1 MLWFDEKSI
10 SKSRIL
16 QYNAFANSHD
26 LYIFFQTR
34 LKWRIYEQLKTFTDY
49 ALVVQAFNRMG
60 AGPKSKE
67 IIVTT
72 MEDGESY
79 FLKIEKKNSYFTQN
93 AGECTMFFSYYC
105 RIIIKTIKEFF
116 WR

>member
-1 MLWFDEKSI
+1 MYL
-10 SKSRIL
+10 
-16 QYNAFANSHD
+16 
-26 LYIFFQTR
+26 FQTR

-79 FLKIEKKNSYFTQN
+79 FLKIEKKKFISHTKCRRVHNV
-93 AGECTMFFSYYC
+93 FFLLLSHHY
-105 RIIIKTIKEFF
+105 
-116 WR
+116 

>member
-1 MLWFDEKSI
+1 MYL
-10 SKSRIL
+10 
-16 QYNAFANSHD
+16 
-26 LYIFFQTR
+26 FQTR

-93 AGECTMFFSYYC
+93 AGVHNVFFSYYC

-116 WR
+116 FEDREAVDK

>member
-1 MLWFDEKSI
+1 MFFI
-10 SKSRIL
+10 
-16 QYNAFANSHD
+16 F
-26 LYIFFQTR
+26 FFQTR

-79 FLKIEKKNSYFTQN
+79 FLKIEKKIHISHEMQ
-93 AGECTMFFSYYC
+93 ECTMFFSYYC

-116 WR
+116 

>member
-1 MLWFDEKSI
+1 MYL
-10 SKSRIL
+10 
-16 QYNAFANSHD
+16 
-26 LYIFFQTR
+26 FQTR

-79 FLKIEKKNSYFTQN
+79 FLKLKKKNNNLYFKN
-93 AGECTMFFSYYC
+93 AGVQCFFSLSHHY
-105 RIIIKTIKEFF
+105 
-116 WR
+116 

>member
-1 MLWFDEKSI
+1 MYL
-10 SKSRIL
+10 
-16 QYNAFANSHD
+16 
-26 LYIFFQTR
+26 FQTR

-72 MEDGESY
+72 MEDGESHI
-79 FLKIEKKNSYFTQN
+79 F
-93 AGECTMFFSYYC
+93 
-105 RIIIKTIKEFF
+105 
-116 WR
+116 

>member
-1 MLWFDEKSI
+1 MYL
-10 SKSRIL
+10 
-16 QYNAFANSHD
+16 
-26 LYIFFQTR
+26 FQTR

-79 FLKIEKKNSYFTQN
+79 FFLKMKK
-93 AGECTMFFSYYC
+93 
-105 RIIIKTIKEFF
+105 IIILHTKCRWSANVFF
-116 WR
+116 FIIVASLLRR

>member
-1 MLWFDEKSI
+1 MALVPFFYRKVV
-10 SKSRIL
+10 
-16 QYNAFANSHD
+16 YYSHV
-26 LYIFFQTR
+26 LYIFFFQTR

-79 FLKIEKKNSYFTQN
+79 FLKIGKKKNSYFTQN
-93 AGECTMFFSYYC
+93 AGVHNVFFLLLSHHY
-105 RIIIKTIKEFF
+105 
-116 WR
+116 

>member
-1 MLWFDEKSI
+1 MLLL
-10 SKSRIL
+10 IL
-16 QYNAFANSHD
+16 MFF
-26 LYIFFQTR
+26 IFFFQTR

-79 FLKIEKKNSYFTQN
+79 FLKIEKKKKFIFHTKCRSAQ
-93 AGECTMFFSYYC
+93 CFFL
-105 RIIIKTIKEFF
+105 IIVASLL
-116 WR
+116 RR